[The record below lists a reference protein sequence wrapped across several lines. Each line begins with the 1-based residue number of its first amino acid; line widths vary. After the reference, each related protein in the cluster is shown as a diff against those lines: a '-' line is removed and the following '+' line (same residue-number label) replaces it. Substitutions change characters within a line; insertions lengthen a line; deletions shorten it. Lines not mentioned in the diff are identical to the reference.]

1 MERYRKLLVAFDG
14 SEDSRNALRQ
24 AIKLSFSE
32 GSWIKVLAVVPSYEG
47 ELELVGVRN
56 ISGVL
61 SGPAEGLLLE
71 AEKIAGD
78 EKASIMTGLEQGEI
92 YERIVDVADAENC
105 SLIVM
110 GRRGHHPLE
119 RMLMGSVTARV
130 IGHSQRD
137 VLVVPGDASLGWTN
151 ILACT
156 DGSKYSGRAIEH
168 AIAYTKNHGGA
179 LTVVSVIYVNDE
191 FYALSPDAVDRL
203 VVKAAKEL
211 DGIRK
216 RAEAGGVKVEVIVRE
231 GEPHRIIVG
240 LAEDVGAEVIFMGS
254 HGRTGLK
261 RLLMGSVTEK
271 VVGLASCPVLVVKD

>member
-1 MERYRKLLVAFDG
+1 LEKYRKILVAFDG

-130 IGHSQRD
+130 IGLSQRD
-137 VLVVPGDASLGWTN
+137 VLVVPGEASLGWKN
-151 ILACT
+151 ILVCT
-156 DGSKYSGRAIEH
+156 DGSKYSDRAIEH
-168 AIAYTKNHGGA
+168 AIAYAKNHGGS

-191 FYALSPDAVDRL
+191 FYALSPDAVERL
-203 VVKAAKEL
+203 VGKAAREL
-211 DGIRK
+211 EGIRK
-216 RAEAGGVKVEVIVRE
+216 RAEAEGVGAKVMVRE
-231 GEPHRIIVG
+231 GEPHQRIVG
-240 LAEDVGAEVIFMGS
+240 LAEEVGAEVIFMGS

-271 VVGLASCPVLVVKD
+271 VVGLAPCPVLVVKD